1 MEKVLVTGANG
12 LLGANIVRQLN
23 EQGYMPKAM
32 TRRSSNKLS
41 LRGAR
46 YELFEGEITNE
57 KDVFQAVSNCDYVIH
72 SAARTTPSPSN
83 LEAYRASNITA
94 TKNLIKA
101 CRYYQIK
108 RFIFVSTANC
118 FTNGSLEEPGN
129 ETRGFMPWLKA
140 SGYAYSK
147 FLAQEEVLMNVKKH
161 AFPAIVVNP
170 TFMIGANDSKP
181 SSGKLL
187 LYVYNKR
194 IIFYPTGGK
203 IFVNVEYAAAAIC
216 RALTNG
222 ELGEA
227 YLLAGRNMSYK
238 DFFMQVAR
246 QTGKRKILI
255 PIPSAFLMALGRFSD
270 ILENLF
276 SLSLPLSSVNA
287 KLLNLDNYFTNK
299 KAVHDLNMKNT
310 EIEIA
315 VTDALD
321 WFKKNGYL
329 NYE

>member
-1 MEKVLVTGANG
+1 MKKILVTGANG

-23 EQGYMPKAM
+23 NLGYLPKAM

-41 LRGAR
+41 LRGTR
-46 YELFEGEITNE
+46 YELFEGDITNE
-57 KDVFQAVSNCDYVIH
+57 KDVFEAVSDCDYVIH

-94 TKNLIKA
+94 TKILIKA
-101 CRYYQIK
+101 SGYYKIK

-118 FTNGSLEEPGN
+118 FTNGTLKNPGN
-129 ETRGFMPWLKA
+129 ERGGFMPWLKD

-147 FLAQEEVLMNVKKH
+147 FLAQEEVLMHVKKH

-187 LYVYNKR
+187 LYGYNKK
-194 IIFYPTGGK
+194 IVFYPIGGK
-203 IFVNVEYAAAAIC
+203 NFVNVEYVADAIC

-227 YLLAGRNMSYK
+227 YLLAGKNMSYR
-238 DFFMQVAR
+238 DFFVQIAR

-255 PIPSAFLMALGRFSD
+255 PIPSVFLMAIGRFSD

-299 KAVHDLNMKNT
+299 KAVLDLSMKNT

-315 VTDALD
+315 VKDALN

>member
-1 MEKVLVTGANG
+1 MKKVLVTGANG

-23 EQGYMPKAM
+23 DQGYMPKAM

-41 LRGAR
+41 LKGAR

-57 KDVFQAVSNCDYVIH
+57 KDVFEAVSDCDYVIH

-118 FTNGSLEEPGN
+118 FTNGTLSEPGN
-129 ETRGFMPWLKA
+129 ESSGFMPWLKA

-147 FLAQEEVLMNVKKH
+147 FLAQEEVLMNVEKY

-187 LYVYNKR
+187 LYGYNKK
-194 IIFYPTGGK
+194 IVFYPAGGK
-203 IFVNVEYAAAAIC
+203 NFVNVEYAADAIC
-216 RALTNG
+216 KALTKG
-222 ELGEA
+222 DLGEA
-227 YLLAGRNMSYK
+227 YLLAGENMTYK
-238 DFFMQVAR
+238 DFFIQIAK
-246 QTGKRKILI
+246 QTGRRKILI
-255 PIPSAFLMALGRFSD
+255 PIPSMILSLMGRFSD
-270 ILENLF
+270 LLEKLF
-276 SLSLPLSSVNA
+276 SLSLPLNTANA
-287 KLLNLDNYFTNK
+287 RLLNLDNYYTNK
-299 KAVHDLNMKNT
+299 KAVLGLDMKNT
-310 EIEIA
+310 EIEL
-315 VTDALD
+315 ALANAID
-321 WFKKNGYL
+321 WFKRNGHLKYD
-329 NYE
+329 

>member
-1 MEKVLVTGANG
+1 MKKVLVTGANG

-23 EQGYMPKAM
+23 NLGYFPKAM

-41 LRGAR
+41 LNGAK
-46 YELFEGEITNE
+46 YELFEGEITSE
-57 KDVFQAVSNCDYVIH
+57 KDIFEAVSDCEYVIH

-83 LEAYRASNITA
+83 LEAYRASNIMA
-94 TKNLIKA
+94 TKILIKA
-101 CRYYQIK
+101 CRYYKIK

-118 FTNGSLEEPGN
+118 FTNGSLKEPGN

-147 FLAQEEVLMNVKKH
+147 YLAQEEVMMNVKKH
-161 AFPAIVVNP
+161 DFPAIVVNP

-187 LYVYNKR
+187 LYGYNKK
-194 IIFYPTGGK
+194 IVFYPTGGK
-203 IFVNVEYAAAAIC
+203 NFVNVEYAADTIC

-222 ELGEA
+222 KLGEA
-227 YLLAGRNMSYK
+227 YLLAGKNMSYK
-238 DFFMQVAR
+238 DFFIQVAK

-255 PIPSAFLMALGRFSD
+255 PIPSMILSLMGRFSD
-270 ILENLF
+270 LLEKLF

-287 KLLNLDNYFTNK
+287 KLLNIDNYFTNK
-299 KAVHDLNMKNT
+299 KAVLDLNMKNT

-315 VTDALD
+315 VKDALS